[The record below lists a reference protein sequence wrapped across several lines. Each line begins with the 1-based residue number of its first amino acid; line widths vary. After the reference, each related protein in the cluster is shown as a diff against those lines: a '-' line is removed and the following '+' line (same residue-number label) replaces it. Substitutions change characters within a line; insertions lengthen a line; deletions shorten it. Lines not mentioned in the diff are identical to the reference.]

1 MMIHILIRCF
11 WFLAHSFINL
21 RTVTVDLQRFLNENF
36 KLDKP
41 IRVIYVAGLDLFNR
55 CNGFHSLTNGQTG
68 GVAVIYRSG
77 ENQSLIRSGF
87 AQGRQN
93 LYFISVDSCDPDQF
107 TDISSTSIRR
117 KLRLNEDC
125 SHLTYHSVLNSLQMK
140 KLDSD

>member
-1 MMIHILIRCF
+1 MIHILIRCIPI
-11 WFLAHSFINL
+11 LARAFISL
-21 RTVTVDLQRFLNENF
+21 RTVTISLQDFLNKEF
-36 KLDKP
+36 KLNKP

-77 ENQSLIRSGF
+77 ETQSLIQSIL
-87 AQGRQN
+87 RQTPKN
-93 LYFISVDSCDPDQF
+93 LYFVSVDSYDPEAF
-107 TDISSTSIRR
+107 TDISSTLIRR

-140 KLDSD
+140 KIDSD